1 MGSAKSFRLLTAV
14 LGFWLVL
21 GMLAGCSTSPDG
33 PALSVQSPP
42 GTKTTV
48 IILRHAGRDMSLDVS
63 NPGLTWPGRRRAKE
77 LVEVLGD
84 KGVTAIYCSNL
95 RRNRQ
100 TAQPLADH
108 LGLKLNI
115 VYTSRLSR
123 PEKLAREL
131 LDGFLTKHTG
141 GVVVW
146 VGNLRNVE
154 EMYKLV
160 DGTGSPP
167 TKYGTLVIV
176 VIPDVTPP
184 RIRKLTYGD

>member
-1 MGSAKSFRLLTAV
+1 MGSAKSLRILIAVVGFWFIPGLLT
-14 LGFWLVL
+14 
-21 GMLAGCSTSPDG
+21 GCSTSSDG
-33 PALSVQSPP
+33 KSLSVQSPP
-42 GTKTTV
+42 GTQTTV
-48 IILRHAGRDMSLDVS
+48 IILRHAGRDMSLDVQD
-63 NPGLTWPGRRRAKE
+63 PPLTWAGRNRAKA

-95 RRNRQ
+95 RRNRE

-108 LGLKLNI
+108 LGLEPN
-115 VYTSRLSR
+115 VVSARRLTD
-123 PEKLAREL
+123 PKELASEL
-131 LDGFLTKHTG
+131 LDEFLNKHTG

-176 VIPDVTPP
+176 VIPDATPP
-184 RIRKLTYGD
+184 RIRKLTYAK

>member
-1 MGSAKSFRLLTAV
+1 MGSAKSFRPLSAV
-14 LGFWLVL
+14 VGFWLIL
-21 GMLAGCSTSPDG
+21 GLLAGCSTSPAG
-33 PALSVQSPP
+33 PAVSVQSPP
-42 GTKTTV
+42 GTQTTV
-48 IILRHAGRDMSLDVS
+48 IILRHAGRDMNLDVPD
-63 NPGLTWPGRRRAKE
+63 PGLPWQGRRRAKK

-108 LGLKLNI
+108 LGLKPNI

-131 LDGFLTKHTG
+131 LDEFLTKHTG

-146 VGNLRNVE
+146 VGNLRNIE

-176 VIPDVTPP
+176 VIPDRTPP
-184 RIRKLTYGD
+184 RIRKLTYSE

>member
-1 MGSAKSFRLLTAV
+1 MDPAKKFRRILGVAV
-14 LGFWLVL
+14 ICLVL
-21 GMLAGCSTSPDG
+21 AVLAGCSTSPAG

-48 IILRHAGRDMSLDVS
+48 ILLRHAGRDMNLDVPD
-63 NPGLTWPGRRRAKE
+63 PGLTWRGRRRAKE
-77 LVEVLGD
+77 LVEALGD

-108 LGLKLNI
+108 LGLKPNI

-123 PEKLAREL
+123 PEKLASEL
-131 LDGFLTKHTG
+131 LDEFLTKHTG

-154 EMYKLV
+154 EMYKMV

-167 TKYGTLVIV
+167 TKYGTLAIVI
-176 VIPDVTPP
+176 IPDVTPP
-184 RIRKLTYGD
+184 RIRKLTYGE